1 MSHPVVL
8 IHGMWCT
15 GANWTRVRELIQARG
30 YPCFAPT
37 LPAHEPVPDQPL
49 RVARRGMREY
59 LDFLVGKISTQ
70 SFDRR
75 PVLVGH
81 GMGALLAQQLATRID
96 PLALV
101 LLTPLAAR
109 GFAGLRVANF
119 GLLAPWL
126 AGGALWR
133 KPYKPGFE
141 VSARIL
147 FNRVAPDRRRALYET
162 LVHESGR
169 ATFETFF
176 SWIDIS
182 RAAAIRS
189 DDVRCPVYVVSCGDD
204 RLTPAAAVRSVGARY
219 PGGAQ
224 RHYPERGHWVIDDE
238 ETEEMV
244 HGICSWLR
252 PIEQRE
258 RLVQHVH

>member
-15 GANWTRVRELIQARG
+15 GANWARVRELLQPRG

-49 RVARRGMREY
+49 QVGRRGLREY
-59 LDFLVGKISTQ
+59 LDFLAGQIYAQ
-70 SFDRR
+70 SFERR
-75 PVLVGH
+75 PVLIGH
-81 GMGALLAQQLATRID
+81 SMGAVLAQQLAARID
-96 PLALV
+96 ALALV

-109 GFAGLRVANF
+109 GLAGLRVSNL

-133 KPYKPGFE
+133 KPHKPGFE
-141 VSARIL
+141 AAARGL
-147 FNRVAPDRRRALYET
+147 FNRVAPDRRRALYEM

-169 ATFETFF
+169 ATLEIILP
-176 SWIDIS
+176 WLDVS

-204 RLTPAAAVRSVGARY
+204 RLTPAVAVRGVGARY
-219 PGGAQ
+219 PGVAQ

-258 RLVQHVH
+258 ALARHVR